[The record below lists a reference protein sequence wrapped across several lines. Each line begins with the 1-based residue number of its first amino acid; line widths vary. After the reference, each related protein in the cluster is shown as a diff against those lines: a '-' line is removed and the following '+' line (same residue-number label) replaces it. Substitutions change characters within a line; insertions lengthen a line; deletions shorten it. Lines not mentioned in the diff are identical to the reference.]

1 MMELKLI
8 KKVLDVFKRY
18 KDELE
23 KIKDKIAS
31 IDLAYSNLQIAF
43 ILTFEDEESRKMMSE
58 FIESFIKDLSS
69 IGVESAD
76 KDNQ

>member
-1 MMELKLI
+1 MELKLI

-43 ILTFEDEESRKMMSE
+43 ILTFEDEESRKIMSE